1 MWKKKKVKQI
11 RNFVAIRHNTRAGV
25 CASVVCVST
34 TNTHTHRERETG
46 TVTVT
51 KRRQAAGSAKR
62 RLSRVARGRLICLN
76 KLCTWIT
83 NNSGQ
88 RCCLAAE
95 TTTHTH
101 TRTHMYMPRLPPCL
115 VWVSLALGRVINVS
129 VVVAKCFS
137 IQIWFYLPTLFLPGG
152 RCRPPFPP
160 PSQCLPSLPAAPF
173 LAGRLAMPGQ
183 VPLAGY
189 R

>member
-11 RNFVAIRHNTRAGV
+11 RNSVAIRHNTRAGV
-25 CASVVCVST
+25 CVST
-34 TNTHTHRERETG
+34 TNTHTHTERDRDSDSDKATSGSWQREASTES
-46 TVTVT
+46 
-51 KRRQAAGSAKR
+51 RRSRSPNLFKQIMYVDNQQQRAKVLPGSWNYNAHTC
-62 RLSRVARGRLICLN
+62 ICHAPASAPL
-76 KLCTWIT
+76 
-83 NNSGQ
+83 
-88 RCCLAAE
+88 R
-95 TTTHTH
+95 
-101 TRTHMYMPRLPPCL
+101 L

-160 PSQCLPSLPAAPF
+160 PSQCLPSLSAAPF

>member
-1 MWKKKKVKQI
+1 MS
-11 RNFVAIRHNTRAGV
+11 GSV

-34 TNTHTHRERETG
+34 TNTHTHTERGETG

-101 TRTHMYMPRLPPCL
+101 THTHVHATPPPCL

-160 PSQCLPSLPAAPF
+160 PSQCLPSLPACPVPGWQTGYAWPGAPGWVS
-173 LAGRLAMPGQ
+173 LAPMRVAQ
-183 VPLAGY
+183 AKANADC
-189 R
+189 